1 MQKRSLL
8 LILVLAAAT
17 VPASATAILTGNP
30 GQWYNIQATLNNNAT
45 GGPDG
50 SPTYFAPGDPPWTF
64 TLLSA
69 GTLDFTDAQNSG
81 DQYDVKNNGTL
92 LTSSSGGVAFNP
104 GISCGFDPTQCF
116 GSSNFAHVTAFALAA
131 GSYSLDFVLTSSVP
145 QSSAAFFRI
154 NGTAGTSDPGAIPEP
169 STYVL
174 SASAIGLLAW
184 LKRRRA

>member
-1 MQKRSLL
+1 MQKLSLFL
-8 LILVLAAAT
+8 TLALAGVAL
-17 VPASATAILTGNP
+17 PASAAAISTGNP
-30 GQWYNIQATLNNNAT
+30 GPWYSIQATLNQNAT

-50 SPTYFAPGDPPWTF
+50 TPAYFAPGAAPWTF

-81 DQYDVKNNGTL
+81 DQYDVHNNGNL
-92 LTSSSGGVAFNP
+92 LTSSSGGVAFDPNT
-104 GISCGFDPTQCF
+104 SCDFDPTVCF
-116 GSSNFAHVTAFALAA
+116 GSSNFSHVSGFVLAA
-131 GSYSLDFVLTSSVP
+131 GSYSLDFVLTSSAP

-154 NGTAGTSDPGAIPEP
+154 NDTLETATPEP

-184 LKRRRA
+184 LKRRKA